1 MNRRD
6 IMKAKMLKY
15 CITLLSL
22 SIGLINPIHS
32 QEKREI
38 ELTAQEILARVDR
51 VMDYQMGRFKGKM
64 MHILPDGRSFLINFV
79 ASISES
85 DYLFKFSSSGRGEE
99 LRVLYNFRGEDIWVY
114 NIHAIRLFHK
124 IGIDKYDPVLS
135 TNFSFIDF
143 SNADLQS
150 NYTAAITGEAIVK
163 GYEAYRLT
171 LNPIFKGGNYGL
183 LTLYANKENFVPLRI
198 DYHDSDKVIFKT
210 MSIAKTM
217 VKGKSVIPVR
227 YDMLDIR
234 KGTVT
239 ILNFHGFE
247 KNMSFDRKIFRHQ
260 TLGE

>member
-1 MNRRD
+1 
-6 IMKAKMLKY
+6 MKGKMLKY
-15 CITLLSL
+15 CITLLYL
-22 SIGLINPIHS
+22 SIVLLNPIHS

-51 VMDYQMGRFKGKM
+51 IMDYQQGNLKGKM

-85 DYLFKFSSSGRGEE
+85 DYLFKFSSSGRGEQ

-114 NIHAIRLFHK
+114 NVHAIRLFHK
-124 IGIDKYDPVLS
+124 IGIDKYDPILS

-143 SNADLQS
+143 SNSDLQS
-150 NYTAAITGEAIVK
+150 NYTANITGDAIVK
-163 GYEAYRLT
+163 GYEAYQLN
-171 LNPIFKGGNYGL
+171 LNPIFKGGSYGL
-183 LTLYANKENFVPLRI
+183 LTLYVSKENFVPLRI

-210 MSIAKTM
+210 MSVAKVM
-217 VKGKSVIPVR
+217 VEGERVIPVR
-227 YDMLDIR
+227 YDMLDIK

-247 KNMSFDRKIFRHQ
+247 KNITFDRKIFRHQ
-260 TLGE
+260 NLGE